1 MMISD
6 FTFQSLGLKGNY
18 LVMINYTESNE
29 NLSEFAKFL
38 DGHKNLKYEVTNASD
53 SGAIE
58 SKIEPNANVISSIP
72 NKTSID
78 FWPNTVNV
86 NGHSS
91 RGISTS
97 RYKSKCLTYSI
108 SSHAYSSRGRNRVC
122 A

>member
-86 NGHSS
+86 NE
-91 RGISTS
+91 ISFEIFS
-97 RYKSKCLTYSI
+97 KSKDCIPARKI
-108 SSHAYSSRGRNRVC
+108 S
-122 A
+122 